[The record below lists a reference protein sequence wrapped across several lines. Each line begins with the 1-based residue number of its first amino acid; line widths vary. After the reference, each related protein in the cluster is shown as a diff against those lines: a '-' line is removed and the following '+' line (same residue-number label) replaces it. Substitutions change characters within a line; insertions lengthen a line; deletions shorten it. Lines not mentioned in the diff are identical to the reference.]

1 MLARLSESIKMPDEL
16 VKCFGSLPLFLAFA
30 IICVAVL
37 LFVRFLVTETKGRS
51 LKTIQNDLRQR
62 AALGA

>member
-1 MLARLSESIKMPDEL
+1 MPDEL
-16 VKCFGSLPLFLAFA
+16 MKCFGSLPLFLAFA
-30 IICVAVL
+30 IICVAAL

-51 LKTIQNDLRQR
+51 LKEIQNDLRQR

>member
-1 MLARLSESIKMPDEL
+1 MPDEL